1 MKNRQKQKLS
11 VIALLLPMLVVFN
24 ASAEIANRY
33 DKMYDDCL
41 KKAGTINNSIVHGCS
56 SLVSETANKDMDNL
70 YRSIY
75 QKISKISAEDAKTF
89 ERSHKSWIE
98 YRDNHCGLMGS
109 YVGSPM
115 YSYCPMQL
123 NKKRAEEMRE
133 LAR

>member
-1 MKNRQKQKLS
+1 MKNRQKLG
-11 VIALLLPMLVVFN
+11 VIILLLPSFLAFN
-24 ASAEIANRY
+24 ASAETANRY

-41 KKAGTINNSIVHGCS
+41 KKAGTINNSIVHSCS
-56 SLVSETANKDMDNL
+56 SLVSETLNKDIDNL
-70 YRSIY
+70 YRAIY
-75 QKISKISAEDAKTF
+75 QKISQISAEDAKTF
-89 ERSHKSWIE
+89 KQSHKSWVE